1 MGKHRLNRCTMTEAA
16 RRYTWRMAVAA
27 VLYTAAVI
35 GVNLID
41 AQAEL
46 AQPVRIALSLL
57 PVLPAILML
66 VAIITFYRA
75 MDEVQ
80 QRVISESTIVAAL
93 VVGFASFTWGFL
105 EGAMTLPDI
114 SLIWVLPALIGV
126 QGLAMPFIRRRYQ

>member
-1 MGKHRLNRCTMTEAA
+1 MTDASK
-16 RRYTWRMAVAA
+16 RYTWRMVMAS

-41 AQAEL
+41 AQADL
-46 AQPVRIALSLL
+46 AQPVRIALSLV
-57 PVLPAILML
+57 PVLPAVLML
-66 VAIITFYRA
+66 VAIIAFYRA

-80 QRVISESTIVAAL
+80 QRLISESTIVSAL
-93 VVGFASFTWGFL
+93 IVGFASFTWGFL

-126 QGLAMPFIRRRYQ
+126 QGLAMPVIRRRYQ